1 MQARLHRHR
10 FNPPLLS
17 HITVIHPEIHAGHR
31 IDTLP
36 QELQHVPDLLD
47 VMLQCF
53 PFPVRCQ
60 FAGHEHPDLCLISIH
75 AGIHQL
81 CVLFLDHF
89 SVKIQIQDIP
99 EVFQLFRIQM
109 RRHFCEHILDDFFYH
124 NKPLLYTDIVK
135 DRGLLCQLLTQLYSD
150 LNATNNNLSNTNS
163 RLDTSLSSSVLDY
176 ALTLPEGMHTVR
188 FPGDGY
194 TGADTPN
201 SYYRYSSATII
212 VRSKGKIVTVL
223 LYGISTKAPLAVNSY
238 DGGKWNGWD
247 QYVTKN
253 DLLISAS
260 GTGPTDWTA
269 LETVEN
275 MPFKIWNV
283 TKASTS
289 KGAPAG
295 CYDYGTL
302 IALVATAT
310 GDRWRNTLIYL
321 PDNNNNVGNKVYVRS
336 GISTKWLAISGTDVN
351 SVS

>member
-1 MQARLHRHR
+1 MATNTTNYR
-10 FNPPLLS
+10 FKKPDESDFYDVADQNKNWDLADEALKNLDTPTFEDYTGSTAVPSATDAIDQIKSKGKLGTLLS
-17 HITVIHPEIHAGHR
+17 NIKAAFKG
-31 IDTLP
+31 
-36 QELQHVPDLLD
+36 
-47 VMLQCF
+47 
-53 PFPVRCQ
+53 
-60 FAGHEHPDLCLISIH
+60 ACLIGHIVNNCVTDN
-75 AGIHQL
+75 AGLPLSAAQGK
-81 CVLFLDHF
+81 VLKD
-89 SVKIQIQDIP
+89 
-99 EVFQLFRIQM
+99 
-109 RRHFCEHILDDFFYH
+109 
-124 NKPLLYTDIVK
+124 LY
-135 DRGLLCQLLTQLYSD
+135 TQLYSD